1 VIKWQPLQADAKE
14 DDMIED
20 KESQAVMPGERASLG
35 GQAYHRIVNAWI
47 MYDWAN
53 SAFATT
59 VMGAVLPAF
68 YSSVAG
74 ATLSPVQ
81 ASSYWGYTNTI
92 GMSLVAVSAPILGA
106 IADHSGARKRF
117 LGSFVAVGVTFT
129 ALMVLISA
137 GDWLLASGLYIMGR
151 IGFAGANIFY
161 DSLLPYVAR
170 RDDIDQVST
179 RGYAV
184 GYLGGGLLLVLNLL
198 MIQPGLVGL
207 KSFPGISNAEW
218 GARLSFVTVAVWW
231 AVFSLPLFW
240 RVPEPPAVLVGEES
254 SSPVRSGF
262 QRLRQTLHDI
272 RRYRELFKFLVAFWL
287 YNDGIGT
294 IIIMAVIFGAEIGLA
309 EADLIG
315 AILLVQF
322 VGIPFSIAFGWLA
335 RRLGAK
341 RSILLALGVYTLISI
356 GGYFMRSALHFWL
369 LALLVATV
377 QGGSQGLSRSLYGTM
392 LPRAKTSEFFGF
404 YDVSSKF
411 SGILGPALF
420 GIVGM
425 LTGSSRLS
433 IISLVI
439 FFLLGGFLLSRV
451 DEQRGIRLAREEDA
465 AMAGSRA

>member
-1 VIKWQPLQADAKE
+1 MVEERGVQSA
-14 DDMIED
+14 M
-20 KESQAVMPGERASLG
+20 AVELAGLRGRA
-35 GQAYHRIVNAWI
+35 YRRIVNAWI

-59 VMGAVLPAF
+59 IMAAVLPAF

-92 GMSLVAVSAPILGA
+92 AMLLVAVSAPILGA
-106 IADHSGARKRF
+106 IADHTGARRRF
-117 LGSFVAVGVTFT
+117 LGGFVAVGVTFT
-129 ALMVLISA
+129 APMVLIST

-151 IGFAGANIFY
+151 IGFGGANIFY
-161 DSLLPYVAR
+161 DSLLPHVAR

-207 KSFPGISNAEW
+207 KAFPGIPNAEW
-218 GARLSFVTVAVWW
+218 GARLSFVTVAIWW
-231 AVFSLPLFW
+231 AAFSLPLFW
-240 RVPEPPAVLVGEES
+240 RVPEPAAVLVGEES
-254 SSPVRSGF
+254 PSPVRAGF
-262 QRLRQTLHDI
+262 QRLSQTLHDV
-272 RRYRELFKFLVAFWL
+272 RRYRELFKFLIAFWL

-294 IIIMAVIFGAEIGLA
+294 IITMAVIFGAEIGVG

-335 RRLGAK
+335 RHLGAK

-356 GGYFMRSALHFWL
+356 GGYFMRTALHFWL

-377 QGGSQGLSRSLYGTM
+377 QGGSQGLSRSLYGSM
-392 LPRAKTSEFFGF
+392 SPRAKVSEFFGF

-420 GIVGM
+420 GVVGM

-439 FFLLGGFLLSRV
+439 FFVLGGLLFSRV
-451 DEQRGIRLAREEDA
+451 DEQQGIRLAREEDV
-465 AMAGSRA
+465 AMAGSRV